1 MRPLSKQEIIYALQ
15 DLGICSDDVV
25 HVQSDLRRIG
35 PVDGPLTRAGQCSFY
50 LDALQEVVGVGGTVT
65 CCTAFEDY
73 GRYGTPFVRE
83 ESPSRTDMLSEYIR
97 TRPGAIRSMHPI
109 VSVTGLGARA
119 SEICGG
125 SHFEGFGYQSA
136 WGQLHRANAKILTLG
151 MDSSG
156 GGTTF
161 FHYVESL
168 YGVPYAYTKLF
179 THPVFANGTA
189 IAGPFTMS
197 VRYLDFHILNN
208 PIRVKKSMLATRLAR
223 QVRTGRTFSWCAAAE
238 DVVAHMM
245 MLLDR
250 DRWVMLEHPPTFRPG
265 ILPMDGITG
274 ELQKVYDNGRAQ
286 THD

>member
-1 MRPLSKQEIIYALQ
+1 MRQISKQEIVSALY
-15 DLGICSDDVV
+15 DLGIRRDDVV

-50 LDALQEVVGVGGTVT
+50 LEALQEVIGVGGTVT

-83 ESPSRTDMLSEYIR
+83 ESPSLTDMFSEYIR

-125 SHFEGFGYQSA
+125 SHFEGFGFKSA
-136 WGQLHRANAKILTLG
+136 WGQLHRADAKILTLG

-161 FHYVESL
+161 FHYVERL
-168 YGVPYAYTKLF
+168 YGVPYTYTKLL
-179 THPVFANGTA
+179 THPVFADGKVVP
-189 IAGPFTMS
+189 GPFTMS
-197 VRYLDFHILNN
+197 VRYLDFDILNN
-208 PIRVKKSMLATRLAR
+208 PIRVKKSMLTNKLAR
-223 QVRTGRTFSWCAAAE
+223 EVRTGRTSSWCAVAG

-245 MLLDR
+245 TLLDH
-250 DRWVMLEHPPTFRPG
+250 DRWVMLENPPKFRSG

-274 ELQKVYDNGRAQ
+274 ELRKVYDKEQ
-286 THD
+286 D